1 MASTGKCPYCDSTVR
16 SDEQFCPSCGAPNEG
31 YVVEKTRRITRPTT
45 IEELKQ
51 YCAEHG
57 MPLLRM
63 RFFIGEDFREPRAF
77 GIYQDGEGKF
87 VVYKNKNDGSRAIR
101 YHGPDE
107 AYAVKEIY
115 LKLLEECH
123 NRGIY
128 PDGKPQ
134 TTTTRTASAKKPFT
148 FVRLIPF
155 LVLAVMIITM
165 IFSTCARRIAHRNDG
180 YYLYDNTLWYLYG
193 SNWYT
198 SDSDGNTWYAADAPT
213 GDYNEYYVGDTFD
226 SDWGGS
232 SFQDSDTWDSLH
244 ESSSS
249 DSDWDPGYDSDYS
262 SWDSGGTDWSSDW

>member
-1 MASTGKCPYCDSTVR
+1 
-16 SDEQFCPSCGAPNEG
+16 
-31 YVVEKTRRITRPTT
+31 
-45 IEELKQ
+45 
-51 YCAEHG
+51 
-57 MPLLRM
+57 
-63 RFFIGEDFREPRAF
+63 
-77 GIYQDGEGKF
+77 
-87 VVYKNKNDGSRAIR
+87 
-101 YHGPDE
+101 
-107 AYAVKEIY
+107 
-115 LKLLEECH
+115 
-123 NRGIY
+123 
-128 PDGKPQ
+128 
-134 TTTTRTASAKKPFT
+134 
-148 FVRLIPF
+148 
-155 LVLAVMIITM
+155 MIITM

-249 DSDWDPGYDSDYS
+249 DSDWDSGYDSDYS